1 MKRVVITGASGF
13 VGANLA
19 RRLLAD
25 GHQVHALL
33 REGYDHWR
41 VREIADVMTL
51 HIVDLLDGEA
61 LAATT
66 AAIRPD
72 WDFHL
77 AAYGANPEQ
86 GDLHRMIATNLSAT
100 AHLLEAGRRSGC
112 VAFVNAGSSSE
123 YGFKED
129 APAEDAH
136 LDPNSYYACTKA
148 AATHLCRFF
157 ARERDMNVATLR
169 LYSAYGPYE
178 APTRLIPTLV
188 RCGLRGEWPPLV
200 NPDTARDFVYV
211 EDICEAF
218 VRAAEHRDGE
228 PGAVY
233 NVGSGMQM
241 TLRDVVEIAREVL
254 PVAGE
259 PAWNTMP
266 GRSWDTQQWRAD
278 SHKIKESLGW
288 EPRCSFAEGLRRTV
302 EWCKDFDTS

>member
-72 WDFHL
+72 WVFHL
-77 AAYGANPEQ
+77 AAYGAYPEQ

-129 APAEDAH
+129 APTSAKPARGAS
-136 LDPNSYYACTKA
+136 LSGQGRLRVRRCPPGLTRRMA
-148 AATHLCRFF
+148 AASESR
-157 ARERDMNVATLR
+157 
-169 LYSAYGPYE
+169 YG
-178 APTRLIPTLV
+178 A
-188 RCGLRGEWPPLV
+188 
-200 NPDTARDFVYV
+200 
-211 EDICEAF
+211 
-218 VRAAEHRDGE
+218 
-228 PGAVY
+228 
-233 NVGSGMQM
+233 
-241 TLRDVVEIAREVL
+241 
-254 PVAGE
+254 
-259 PAWNTMP
+259 
-266 GRSWDTQQWRAD
+266 
-278 SHKIKESLGW
+278 
-288 EPRCSFAEGLRRTV
+288 
-302 EWCKDFDTS
+302 